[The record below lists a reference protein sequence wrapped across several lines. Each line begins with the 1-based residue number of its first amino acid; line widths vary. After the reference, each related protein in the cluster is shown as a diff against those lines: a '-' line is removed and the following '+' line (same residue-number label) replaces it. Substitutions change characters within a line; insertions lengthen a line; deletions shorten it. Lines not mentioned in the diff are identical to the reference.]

1 MTHDPDRPT
10 EFVRSTV
17 DVFYDRHRDQGFF
30 SSSKGDGYRTL
41 NVFDLREV
49 ASIAE
54 EQATENA
61 QRVEAVW
68 IERVGQFLAA
78 LEDLAGQA
86 QDEEH
91 STPEEAIGWA
101 AEQFKQIFHVTEA

>member
-10 EFVRSTV
+10 EFVRTAV
-17 DVFYDRHRDQGFF
+17 DAFYARHQEQGFF

-49 ASIAE
+49 AALAQDQAE
-54 EQATENA
+54 ENA
-61 QRVEAVW
+61 RKVEAVW
-68 IERVGQFLAA
+68 IERVGQFMAA
-78 LEDLAGQA
+78 LDDLAGQA

-101 AEQFKQIFHVTEA
+101 AEQFKQIFHVKEA